1 MNSPAHE
8 DRLAL
13 MDTSERIL
21 YRTLEILEST
31 RQLAVL
37 NAIAAAAS
45 HSLDLEILLRE
56 VLNILLGRLSFEAGA
71 IYVSEASPR
80 CTGDRS
86 EAAPELRLRH
96 SRGIP
101 PNLVELLERVPV
113 GEGPI
118 GEVVTLGEPL
128 VLEVSAIEPSPYRHL
143 IRRTGF
149 RLFVLI
155 PLRAGE
161 HTVGVL
167 LLARQSASLADLP
180 DIREPLQE
188 GARASAA
195 GMAER
200 RPAFLSALGHL
211 LGTAI
216 ENARRYQ
223 ERCEDVERERRRGE
237 LWQRAAHLM
246 IALGARLLQG
256 AVHATASE
264 NLTDMLA
271 EACRLIQEG
280 FDVPNVSIFLLD
292 ESAQELIL
300 MATQSRYAHP
310 APLGYRQSLYV
321 GLLGWAARHG
331 EMLVAND
338 VSTEPRFV
346 RYHAETQAELDLPM
360 RCEGR
365 VIGVLNMES
374 DRPHA
379 FTEDDVTALRLVAD
393 HLSVMLETT
402 RFAEKLRQ
410 HLERT
415 LESERSHRAVIE
427 TLSEGVLIVQ
437 DRIIR
442 SANSSAAALWGSSV
456 GEWLVGS
463 DFLSLVREE
472 DRDLARALLEPNG
485 SPEREPEIR
494 LRLSR
499 KSGGD
504 IIVRARSAP
513 IAYEGRPAACII
525 LREESGERSLAERRL
540 QAEKLAALE
549 QFVSGVAHELNNPL
563 TSVLGY
569 AELVL
574 AHESLSESAR
584 RDLRTIV
591 EQAQRAKKILQNL
604 LAFARFY
611 RLEKSALDVNA
622 AIRAALETH
631 RARVPQSVL
640 RVIMHLAP
648 DLPQI
653 WADRNLLEQVFQNII
668 LNAEQAVRQ
677 ARGHGTLRVETRR
690 KRSGGEIPSGEVIE
704 IRFTDDGPGIPASH
718 LPRIF
723 DPFFTTKS
731 PGEGTGL
738 GLSICY
744 GIIKEHGGEIYAL
757 SQEGH
762 GATFVIELP
771 LIPAVGS
778 KDSVAVDTAPSH
790 R

>member
-1 MNSPAHE
+1 MHSPAHE

-13 MDTSERIL
+13 MATSERIL
-21 YRTLEILEST
+21 HRTLEILEST

-45 HSLDLEILLRE
+45 HTRDCESLFREALDILLR
-56 VLNILLGRLSFEAGA
+56 RLSFEAGA
-71 IYVSEASPR
+71 LYVSEAAS
-80 CTGDRS
+80 
-86 EAAPELRLRH
+86 ELRLRY
-96 SRGIP
+96 SQGIP
-101 PNLVELLERVPV
+101 HALMELLERVPV

-118 GEVVTLGEPL
+118 GEAAALGEPI
-128 VLEVSAIEPSPYRHL
+128 VLEVSAVEPSPYRHL

-161 HTVGVL
+161 QTVGVL
-167 LLARQSASLADLP
+167 LLARQRASPAHTP
-180 DIREPLQE
+180 DVREPQDE
-188 GARASAA
+188 GARATAS
-195 GMAER
+195 GMAEH

-211 LGTAI
+211 LGTAL

-223 ERCEDVERERRRGE
+223 QMRAGVERERRRGE
-237 LWQRAAHLM
+237 LWHRAAHLM
-246 IALGARLLQG
+246 SALGAHLLP
-256 AVHATASE
+256 AVAHAPASE
-264 NLTDMLA
+264 SLAEMFA
-271 EACRLIQEG
+271 EACRLIQEE
-280 FDVPNVSIFLLD
+280 FDIPNVSIFLLD

-300 MATQSRYAHP
+300 IATRSRYAHP

-331 EMLVAND
+331 ETLLAND

-346 RYHAETQAELDLPM
+346 RYHAETHAELDLPM

-365 VIGVLNMES
+365 VVGVLNLES

-379 FTEDDVTALRLVAD
+379 FTEDDVAALRLIAD

-402 RFAEKLRQ
+402 RYAEKLRQ
-410 HLERT
+410 HLQRT
-415 LESERSHRAVIE
+415 RESEHSHRAVIE
-427 TLSEGVLIVQ
+427 SLPEGVLIVQ

-442 SANSSAAALWGSSV
+442 SANSSAAVLFGSPL
-456 GEWLVGS
+456 GEWLLGS
-463 DFLSLVREE
+463 DFLSLVRED
-472 DRDLARALLEPNG
+472 DRDLARALLESSE
-485 SPEREPEIR
+485 SPARGPDVE
-494 LRLSR
+494 LRLLR
-499 KSGGD
+499 RDGGEVS
-504 IIVRARSAP
+504 VRARSAP
-513 IAYEGRPAACII
+513 VAYDGRPAICIL
-525 LREESGERSLAERRL
+525 LREESSERSLAERRL

-591 EQAQRAKKILQNL
+591 EQAQRAKKIVQNL

-611 RLEKSALDVNA
+611 RPEKSAMDVNA

-631 RARVPQSVL
+631 RARIPSSVL
-640 RVIMHLAP
+640 RVTLHLAP
-648 DLPQI
+648 DLPRI

-677 ARGHGTLRVETRR
+677 ARGHGTLRIETCR
-690 KRSGGEIPSGEVIE
+690 KRSSGKSPSGEVIE

-771 LIPAVGS
+771 LIPASGS
-778 KDSVAVDTAPSH
+778 KNPAAVDAAPSH